1 MSAHSL
7 LGRIRDPSTAGARR
21 VIGDEELRVVVMEN
35 LRLLLTSRVG
45 SALACPEYG
54 MLSVVDVV
62 HSCPDAL
69 GMVAKSIKLAIE
81 RYEPRLVNVTVRPL
95 GNEPGAPLS
104 LRFELTAQLV
114 NGTRRAAVR
123 FETQIDA
130 ARKLE
135 VK

>member
-1 MSAHSL
+1 MAANSL

-21 VIGDEELRVVVMEN
+21 AYGDDELRVLVLES
-35 LRLLLTSRVG
+35 LRLLLTSRAG

-69 GMVAKSIKLAIE
+69 GTVAKSIKKAIE
-81 RYEPRLVNVTVRPL
+81 LYEPRLTAVTVRPI
-95 GNEPGAPLS
+95 GAEPGGELL
-104 LRFELTAQLV
+104 LRFEMTAQLV
-114 NGTRRAAVR
+114 NGSRRVPVR

-130 ARKLE
+130 ARHLR

>member
-21 VIGDEELRVVVMEN
+21 AISDEELRVVVMES
-35 LRLLLTSRVG
+35 LLLLLTSRAG

-54 MLSVVDVV
+54 MMSVVDVV

-69 GMVAKSIKLAIE
+69 ATVAKSIKLAIE
-81 RYEPRLVNVTVRPL
+81 RYEPRLASVSVRPL
-95 GNEPGAPLS
+95 PHEAGGELS
-104 LRFELTAQLV
+104 LRFEMTAQLV
-114 NGTRRAAVR
+114 NGPRRIPVR

-130 ARKLE
+130 ARRLK